1 MADLEK
7 IRINYKKSKLD
18 FDNLID
24 NPITFFIKW
33 MDAALAVDVLE
44 ANACVLSTI
53 SHDQKPSS
61 RVVLLKNISQD
72 GFTFFTNYNSNKSMD
87 IDNNNNVALNFYW
100 PKLERQV
107 RIYGNAFQINP
118 EDSDNYFESRP
129 RESQMGAW
137 LSNQSTVI
145 DFNYDF
151 TDYLADLQEKFKD
164 KNVSRPKDWGGYI
177 VRPYKIEFWQ
187 GRPSRLHDRILYE
200 LNENIWNISRL
211 AP

>member
-1 MADLEK
+1 
-7 IRINYKKSKLD
+7 
-18 FDNLID
+18 
-24 NPITFFIKW
+24 

-53 SHDQKPSS
+53 SYDQKPSS
-61 RVVLLKNISQD
+61 RVVLLKNISQG
-72 GFTFFTNYNSNKSMD
+72 GFIFFTNYNSNKSMD